1 MTGFVDDIGDCSPN
15 GESVIGSNLYFWKV
29 GIGWYEPS
37 EAISLDE
44 TLQCVITVELTN
56 CYLTFRWI
64 TVALIH
70 YDNVARMYAC
80 IDH

>member
-15 GESVIGSNLYFWKV
+15 GESVIRSNLYFWKV

-44 TLQCVITVELTN
+44 TLQCIITVELAN
-56 CYLTFRWI
+56 SYLAFGWI
-64 TVALIH
+64 TVTLIH
-70 YDNVARMYAC
+70 DDNITRMYAG
-80 IDH
+80 INH